1 MPAKEIR
8 YAEDARA
15 LIMRGVEKLT
25 NAVKVTL
32 GPTGRNVIL
41 QRTFGSPL
49 VTKDGVTVAKDI
61 EFKDKYENL
70 GATLVK
76 QVANKTHDVA
86 GDGTTTA
93 TVLANAILREG
104 VRYLTSGAN
113 GILLQRGID
122 KAIRAVAEELKRRAR
137 PVAGDND
144 IMYVAT
150 IAANNDETVGQ
161 MIAEAMRKVG
171 QDGVITVEEGRTAK
185 TELEVVEGMQ
195 FDRGYLSPYFVTD
208 QERMECVLE
217 DVYLL
222 IYEKKISAVNDLLP
236 ILQKVAQEGKSL
248 LIIAEEV
255 EGEALATLVVNR
267 LKGILKVCAV
277 KGPGYGDRRK
287 AMMQDI
293 AILTGGQFISEDTG
307 LKLEKVQITDLGKAK
322 RVVVKKENTTIVEGA
337 GSRQAIDGRIA
348 QLRKEAQD
356 TSSDY
361 DREKLEERIAKL
373 SGGVAVIR
381 AGAPTESAMK
391 ELKARIEDAVSA
403 TKAAVEEGVLPGGG
417 VALLH
422 ARERL
427 KSLNLEGDEALGR
440 DVVAKA
446 LEEPLRHIAANT
458 GLEPSIVIQQILDSK
473 DPNYGFNALKGT
485 YENLMENGIIDPCK
499 VTRTALENAGSI
511 GGLLL
516 TTEAALTE
524 IPEKKPKKKHMPSGM
539 EDMEY

>member
-25 NAVKVTL
+25 DAVKVTL

-381 AGAPTESAMK
+381 AGAPTESVMK

-422 ARERL
+422 SRERL